1 MMVSDSNFI
10 VRVSGRKENSFYIDY
25 QGSYKI
31 SDISIIVG
39 IDPPAVKEKYVSHGG
54 IYDENLE
61 VYYFNSI
68 EAANSVI
75 ADILK
80 SIKPEKNGR
89 LICFTEKEIEYLR
102 KALINEGVNTIHV
115 SNKTKDAIFKKLNG

>member
-31 SDISIIVG
+31 LDISKIVG
-39 IDPPAVKEKYVSHGG
+39 IDAPTVKEKYVAHGG

-61 VYYFNSI
+61 VYYFSSAEN
-68 EAANSVI
+68 ANKTIS
-75 ADILK
+75 DILR
-80 SIKPEKNGR
+80 SVKPGQNGR
-89 LICFTEKEIEYLR
+89 LICFTEIEIEYLR
-102 KALINEGVNTIHV
+102 KALINEGVNSIHV